1 MVATTQA
8 VRTTLDD
15 GDRSIKP
22 RWRANLRRALD
33 RADSASALVA
43 ELIRG
48 DLPDDVRDW
57 LGPRITVGRWPGW
70 AQMTVVL
77 AWGLERRLWSPPDT
91 GGVKVAFLGASS
103 LEASGCHD
111 VEGALSELLGLDVQ
125 VDLVG
130 PRLEGLSGPS
140 GPDRRIYEERG
151 TPRGFAMPV
160 EACWRAGVLEKP
172 DVAVMM
178 HPGVVVSEDFW
189 LCDEGLKTWVQG
201 GVPVLVTAFTDE
213 EAERDAELLESA
225 GYVVGDLVQNVFGE
239 EFVEK
244 DDCIGGSTF
253 WAAVLYPI
261 LGVDS
266 ERWSRRKVEVDDVGI
281 DKSTEIRSLPLDVRR
296 LASAVLRSNGNMGV
310 TRRLVAPEQ
319 TSARQYR
326 RADVAHGLLAAKRLD
341 RFYEYAGTGVA
352 AWSLLSG
359 RGEQSVHVAAAHGL
373 IDGVKAA
380 IHSGADVWA
389 EDDFG
394 YTPWIRAV
402 ANGHFDVARLL
413 ESRADNESPIAS
425 DALLA
430 AQVSGHVDAMEY
442 VLGRMRGP
450 VDEAVNVAVL
460 GAQDLVRV
468 RQIRLAISWAQAMG
482 RGAQHHQIDEATF
495 LGLRYVVV
503 DAASRV
509 RFGGHLYSA
518 DATLGF
524 DMAHLALRNWITRRE
539 TTMQAAVHMAMAID
553 ILSKRGVSD

>member
-326 RADVAHGLLAAKRLD
+326 RADVAHGLLAAKR
-341 RFYEYAGTGVA
+341 RA
-352 AWSLLSG
+352 ATSQPLVVDS
-359 RGEQSVHVAAAHGL
+359 RGGCSPAARHGP
-373 IDGVKAA
+373 G
-380 IHSGADVWA
+380 
-389 EDDFG
+389 
-394 YTPWIRAV
+394 IR
-402 ANGHFDVARLL
+402 HEL
-413 ESRADNESPIAS
+413 AS
-425 DALLA
+425 DAA
-430 AQVSGHVDAMEY
+430 SGRIGRADPAHRAR
-442 VLGRMRGP
+442 LGRRLQLDARSRP
-450 VDEAVNVAVL
+450 EISPC
-460 GAQDLVRV
+460 GAP
-468 RQIRLAISWAQAMG
+468 
-482 RGAQHHQIDEATF
+482 
-495 LGLRYVVV
+495 
-503 DAASRV
+503 
-509 RFGGHLYSA
+509 FGHEP
-518 DATLGF
+518 
-524 DMAHLALRNWITRRE
+524 E
-539 TTMQAAVHMAMAID
+539 TAID
-553 ILSKRGVSD
+553 HGALGGREGIRCAVRRLCDAP